1 MRLAGLLVLVWSSA
15 AFGMSLE
22 EVNEV
27 ARRSV
32 ALVSVRNA
40 QGEQNATGSG
50 FVISSSGRL
59 VTNYHVIDG
68 ATRIVAVFPE
78 GREASV
84 TGVWAHD
91 RELDLAVLQLERGS
105 YHPLSLATVPPRES
119 EEIVL
124 IGYPHGLGP
133 AVTTGIVSAL
143 QLQGIRE
150 ELAGEDLP
158 GWALRITA
166 TSEPGSSGSP
176 ILRGS
181 GEVVGVL
188 VGDLSAFKG
197 IRFGIPVSKLQALQA
212 KAQAPPQEL
221 THVTGGRSVRKNL
234 LISGAFLLGLALFWV
249 AGSALHGRLRARR
262 ASARASS

>member
-1 MRLAGLLVLVWSSA
+1 MALLVLVWADA
-15 AFGMSLE
+15 ALCMSVKE
-22 EVNEV
+22 ITDV
-27 ARRSV
+27 ARCCV

-40 QGEQNATGSG
+40 QGQQNGSGSG

-68 ATRIVAVFPE
+68 ATQIVAVFPE
-78 GREASV
+78 GREARV

-91 RELDLAVLQLERGS
+91 QQLDLAVLQLERGS
-105 YHPLSLATVPPRES
+105 YQPLPLAAEAPRES

-143 QLQGIRE
+143 QREGIGE

-188 VGDLSAFKG
+188 VGDLAAFKG

-212 KAQAPPQEL
+212 KSFAEPQAL
-221 THVTGGRSVRKNL
+221 TDVTGGRSVQKNL
-234 LISGAFLLGLALFWV
+234 LISGACLMGVALFWV
-249 AGSALHGRLRARR
+249 AGWYLHGRLQARR
-262 ASARASS
+262 ASAKR

>member
-1 MRLAGLLVLVWSSA
+1 MRLAVGLAVLAWSHTA
-15 AFGMSLE
+15 LGMSVE
-22 EVNEV
+22 QVNDV
-27 ARRSV
+27 ARRSI

-50 FVISSSGRL
+50 FVISNSGRL

-68 ATRIVAVFPE
+68 ATHVVAVFPE

-91 RELDLAVLQLERGS
+91 EQLDLAVLQLESGS
-105 YHPLSLATVPPRES
+105 YQPLPLATDAPRES

-143 QLQGIRE
+143 QREGIRE
-150 ELAGEDLP
+150 ELAGEELP

-166 TSEPGSSGSP
+166 ASEPGSSGSP
-176 ILRGS
+176 ILRS
-181 GEVVGVL
+181 NGEVVGVL
-188 VGDLSAFKG
+188 VGDLAVFKG
-197 IRFGIPVSKLQALQA
+197 IRFGIPVSKLRALHA
-212 KAQAPPQEL
+212 KAAAEPQEL
-221 THVTGGRSVRKNL
+221 TAVTGGRSVQKNL
-234 LISGAFLLGLALFWV
+234 LISGAFLLGIALLWG
-249 AGSALHGRLRARR
+249 AGSYLHGRLQARR
-262 ASARASS
+262 ASALR